1 MFSANEVSSKGSRF
15 SAINDLHVAFCIPF
29 SALLR
34 PPVDCNAIYL
44 IDFVVTALPLLA
56 KTT

>member
-1 MFSANEVSSKGSRF
+1 
-15 SAINDLHVAFCIPF
+15 LHVAFFIPF